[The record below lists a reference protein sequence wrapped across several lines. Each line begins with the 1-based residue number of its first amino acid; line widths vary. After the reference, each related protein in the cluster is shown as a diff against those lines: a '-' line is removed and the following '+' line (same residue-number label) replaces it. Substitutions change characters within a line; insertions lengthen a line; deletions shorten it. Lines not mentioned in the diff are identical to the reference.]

1 MSTVT
6 LAGPVDVG
14 GALVGAVVGVGFAV
28 VGVLDGVG
36 VGLGVGE
43 VLLLKGAASADA
55 FWGPW
60 RYAKAAPAATAA
72 TATEATRM
80 IRRRLLFRI
89 SGLLT
94 PSFVLRLTLRRVGLF
109 GPKRRTVPSGER
121 VAGKIEHNY
130 AMDQP
135 ERIGRYALVRR
146 VGAGGFATVWLARD
160 EQLDAEVAVKILSDN
175 WIEDDDVRRRF
186 LAEGRFLRKVDS
198 LYVVGVHDIGETE
211 DGRPYMVLTYADGG
225 TLAERIK
232 AGPLEFADAVRIITE
247 VGRGL
252 KHLHAR
258 GVLHRDVK
266 PANVLFRSEP
276 PGDRAMLS
284 DLGLGKSLAEVSRIT
299 MPGGTPSYVAPEQ
312 VRGERLDH
320 RADLYSLGA
329 VAYAAFTGQAPHG
342 VATLGAVM
350 QIESPPPSMT
360 THRADIPDAIDVVVR
375 RALEPDRDKRWPDLD
390 SFLNA
395 LREAHAT
402 GKIPPGLVP
411 AEEMPTPA
419 APPADVDQATALA
432 GANQSTVA
440 TPPRRTRSRVIATLA
455 AVLLAAGGGYGGYQL
470 VLTRPVKV
478 EFDALSVEVPREW
491 SQKSELAD
499 GPALL
504 VSTST
509 ADWSKSRTVEGVYV
523 GVLTG
528 STLPT
533 TTTPPPGCAA
543 VPGERAAIDGR
554 QTVTFRYSC
563 PDIPTVFERF
573 TVFPGGELL
582 QVQVRETNDP
592 KRQAVLDSVS
602 YVSPGG

>member
-1 MSTVT
+1 
-6 LAGPVDVG
+6 
-14 GALVGAVVGVGFAV
+14 
-28 VGVLDGVG
+28 
-36 VGLGVGE
+36 
-43 VLLLKGAASADA
+43 
-55 FWGPW
+55 
-60 RYAKAAPAATAA
+60 
-72 TATEATRM
+72 
-80 IRRRLLFRI
+80 
-89 SGLLT
+89 
-94 PSFVLRLTLRRVGLF
+94 
-109 GPKRRTVPSGER
+109 
-121 VAGKIEHNY
+121 
-130 AMDQP
+130 MDQP

-266 PANVLFRSEP
+266 PANVLFRTDEQ
-276 PGDRAMLS
+276 GDRAMLS

-342 VATLGAVM
+342 VASLGAVM

-360 THRADIPDAIDVVVR
+360 THRADVSDAIDVVVR

-395 LREAHAT
+395 LREAHTT

-419 APPADVDQATALA
+419 GPPGDVDQATALA
-432 GANQSTVA
+432 SSHQMTVA
-440 TPPRRTRSRVIATLA
+440 TPPRRRTGSRVIAALA
-455 AVLLAAGGGYGGYQL
+455 AILLAAGGGYGGYQL
-470 VLTRPVKV
+470 VLTRPVQV
-478 EFDALSVEVPREW
+478 EFRGLSVEVPRVW
-491 SQKSELAD
+491 SQKAENPT
-499 GPALL
+499 GPRLL
-504 VSTST
+504 VSSDTSSWQT
-509 ADWSKSRTVEGVYV
+509 SSEEEGVFLEV
-523 GVLTG
+523 MQA
-528 STLPT
+528 SALPR
-533 TTTPPPGCAA
+533 TTTPPPGCQ
-543 VPGERAAIDGR
+543 PDTPDGGEIGDQKLA
-554 QTVTFRYSC
+554 TFRYDCDGPSV
-563 PDIPTVFERF
+563 IEQYRQLNNT
-573 TVFPGGELL
+573 TLL
-582 QVQVRETNDP
+582 RIQVRDDNPERRE
-592 KRQAVLDSVS
+592 KVLSSVEYS
-602 YVSPGG
+602 TS